1 MKLDV
6 ISSVPRHNKLTKT
19 SDKSTKAKILRKHII
34 YLVLADKTQ
43 IHINVQAESKAVYWK
58 KINLEG
64 KTFAFIACQV
74 KCGQMDSGWKF
85 T

>member
-1 MKLDV
+1 MPGHKKL
-6 ISSVPRHNKLTKT
+6 KKT
-19 SDKSTKAKILRKHII
+19 SDESMKAKILRKHII

-43 IHINVQAESKAVYWK
+43 IHINVQTEFKAVYGK
-58 KINLEG
+58 KIKLEG
-64 KTFAFIACQV
+64 KTFIAFIACQV